1 MSKDIYIKSIEE
13 RKTLTDKTVFEYTN
27 GKHYCED
34 EFVGR
39 NHEIIV
45 TFSDHEVKV
54 YPFYYYT
61 GESYYFHHL
70 ISCVLL
76 RLGDRLIEVPE
87 GLKQRVDDLYDS
99 FRIKER
105 LQKMNGGPVC

>member
-13 RKTLTDKTVFEYTN
+13 KKTYTDKTVFEYTN

-54 YPFYYYT
+54 YPFYYYIT
-61 GESYYFHHL
+61 EAHYFHHL
-70 ISCVLL
+70 ICCILM
-76 RLGDRLIEVPE
+76 RLGDGMIEIPE
-87 GLKQRVDDLYDS
+87 GLKQRVDDLYNS
-99 FRIKER
+99 FHIEENLKE
-105 LQKMNGGPVC
+105 MNGGPVC